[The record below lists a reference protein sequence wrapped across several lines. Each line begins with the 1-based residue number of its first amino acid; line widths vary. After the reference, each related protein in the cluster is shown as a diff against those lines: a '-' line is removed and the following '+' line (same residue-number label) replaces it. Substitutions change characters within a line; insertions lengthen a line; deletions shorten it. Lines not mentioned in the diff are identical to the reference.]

1 MRLGGPDRVRDR
13 CGSRRHAP
21 ASDGSGM
28 SVELL
33 VSGPLFRGQ
42 PGRVIQRGVKNAI
55 QELVEKGEERLAEML
70 RPRPSG
76 VFLSVSEARRGHAS
90 TGNYRRNISSRVS
103 GMHAVISDGGVVY
116 GPWLEGVGSRNAV
129 TRFKGYGSFRRVGQW
144 LNTQK
149 LRVFGR
155 HMARAA
161 RDLN

>member
-1 MRLGGPDRVRDR
+1 
-13 CGSRRHAP
+13 
-21 ASDGSGM
+21 M
-28 SVELL
+28 SVEIL

-42 PGRVIQRGVKNAI
+42 PGRVIQRGVKKAI

-76 VFLSVSEARRGHAS
+76 VFLSVSEARQKRTGH
-90 TGNYRRNISSRVS
+90 YRRNISSRVS
-103 GMHAVISDGGVVY
+103 GMQAVISDGGVVY

>member
-1 MRLGGPDRVRDR
+1 
-13 CGSRRHAP
+13 
-21 ASDGSGM
+21 M
-28 SVELL
+28 SVVLL

-42 PGRVIQRGVKNAI
+42 PGRVIKRGVKNAI

-76 VFLSVSEARRGHAS
+76 VFLSIKAARSGQYS
-90 TGNYRRNISSRVS
+90 SGNYRRNISSRVS

-116 GPWLEGVGSRNAV
+116 GPWLEGVGSRNDV

-149 LRVFGR
+149 QRVFNR
-155 HMARAA
+155 HMARAT